1 MVVDCSAAAYEII
14 ICNETE
20 WKINKFFIHI
30 VGNQWAMECC
40 HPQSHWAWRAYLDCD
55 KMKNEKKVGNVV
67 SKNDL
72 IPQQKQKQIKKIYSN
87 AFTTWKQ
94 KPRMNN
100 NNKMK

>member
-1 MVVDCSAAAYEII
+1 MLANSEQWNVVTPNII
-14 ICNETE
+14 EHDKLTSTVIK
-20 WKINKFFIHI
+20 WKRK
-30 VGNQWAMECC
+30 
-40 HPQSHWAWRAYLDCD
+40 
-55 KMKNEKKVGNVV
+55 KNVGNVV

-72 IPQQKQKQIKKIYSN
+72 ISQQKQKLIKKIYSN